1 MINESEVFSLF
12 ERHCTRIKSG
22 GNNQYLALCPF
33 HDDTRHSFSFNS
45 EGLYNC
51 KGCGESGN
59 AVKFAKLQGEDP
71 KPYYSDEYKRTDGK
85 QTGKPIK
92 NGLNGGKST
101 DTVDKTTV
109 KQRAI
114 DLTPK
119 LKEYEIKYPKNEGYE
134 PFMLNDIGKD
144 KDGAITIPY
153 WEDGKCVGIKH
164 HKPKN
169 GKQSWWEGDGTIK
182 WYNSWWFDAYH
193 NDQLII
199 CEGEK
204 DANRLIKL
212 GYNATSTS
220 GGALSVPPLPDKFKE
235 PKELIILYDNDK
247 AGRNGSV
254 KLANALHTE
263 LGVLPFI
270 GQWRDGLPKGFD
282 AFDDATGEDVKYAI
296 QNKRKHE
303 IIIPKK
309 IGGFT
314 IMTDKQTSDTE
325 PTPTEWLVENIL
337 PKRFNGVISGT
348 TGSKKSYWT
357 MQLGMSLANGES
369 EFLGNK
375 IHAKGIRVLYV
386 DCENGNEEYTR
397 RFHRIKKHMDWKDNG
412 NWVAI
417 TKGGSAIDIYDTIHE
432 MCQNYFNPDLI
443 IIDSLYNSTAEADL
457 SKSSPM
463 SKITNQLVRYKE
475 EYDTTLLVVA
485 HFNKGSNEMGLDID
499 RMSGSA
505 VLKNWLEWCIL
516 MVKTNVPDFNLWQVA
531 KTRGTYH
538 DHSMIGL
545 QFGDFWFTMKGVVD
559 DWKPFLLSNEK
570 KAKWTNVLE
579 DLPNE
584 FDTQMWL
591 NVFYMKNPTMSERT
605 GKLWLAECVR
615 TPFLERLS
623 QGLYRKGVSLITS
636 ENIDEE

>member
-1 MINESEVFSLF
+1 MVNESEVLSLF
-12 ERHCTRIKSG
+12 ERHCDGIKPQGSS
-22 GNNQYLALCPF
+22 QYVALCPI
-33 HDDTRHSFSFNS
+33 HPDTHHSFSFNS

-51 KGCGESGN
+51 FGCGKNGN
-59 AVKFAKLQGEDP
+59 AVKFAKLMGEDP
-71 KPYYSDEYKRTDGK
+71 KPYYSDDYQRTNGK
-85 QTGKPIK
+85 QAGEPIL
-92 NGLNGGKST
+92 NGLNGGKSA
-101 DTVDKTTV
+101 V
-109 KQRAI
+109 

-119 LKEYEIKYPKNEGYE
+119 LKEYKIKYPENKGYE
-134 PFMLNDIGKD
+134 PFMLNDIGLD
-144 KDGAITIPY
+144 KDGATTIPY

-204 DANRLIKL
+204 DTNRLIKL

-636 ENIDEE
+636 ENIDEA

>member
-1 MINESEVFSLF
+1 M
-12 ERHCTRIKSG
+12 
-22 GNNQYLALCPF
+22 
-33 HDDTRHSFSFNS
+33 
-45 EGLYNC
+45 
-51 KGCGESGN
+51 
-59 AVKFAKLQGEDP
+59 GEDP
-71 KPYYSDEYKRTDGK
+71 KPFYSDDYQRTGRKQAVDLSNKLSSYKIQYPD
-85 QTGKPIK
+85 
-92 NGLNGGKST
+92 
-101 DTVDKTTV
+101 DKGY
-109 KQRAI
+109 
-114 DLTPK
+114 TPF
-119 LKEYEIKYPKNEGYE
+119 I
-134 PFMLNDIGKD
+134 MNDVGKD
-144 KDGAITIPY
+144 KDGAITFPY
-153 WEDGKCVGIKH
+153 FDNEGRVIGIKH

-636 ENIDEE
+636 ENIDEA

>member
-1 MINESEVFSLF
+1 MVNESEVLSLF
-12 ERHCTRIKSG
+12 ERHCDGIKPQGSS
-22 GNNQYLALCPF
+22 QYVALCPI
-33 HDDTRHSFSFNS
+33 HPDTHHSFSFNS

-51 KGCGESGN
+51 FGCGKNGN
-59 AVKFAKLQGEDP
+59 AVKFAKLMGEDP
-71 KPYYSDEYKRTDGK
+71 KPYYSDDYQRTNGK
-85 QTGKPIK
+85 QAGSRLINNGKSTGEPIL
-92 NGLNGGKST
+92 NGLNGGKSA
-101 DTVDKTTV
+101 V
-109 KQRAI
+109 

-119 LKEYEIKYPKNEGYE
+119 LKEYKIKYPENKGYE
-134 PFMLNDIGKD
+134 PFMLNDIGLD
-144 KDGAITIPY
+144 KDGATTIPY

-636 ENIDEE
+636 ENIDEA